1 MRALPDSE
9 LLDVWERAL
18 EQPPLERA
26 LALLAAA
33 TGTGAG
39 ELALLSIGERDAL
52 LLDLREQTFGA
63 QLSSVATC
71 PACGEHL
78 EMSFHVA
85 QLRVTTPEDK
95 PPSTLSLNVAGY
107 EVSFRLPNSLD
118 LSALASGQDD
128 IAAARRALFE
138 RCLLA
143 ARRGAEEQL
152 ADSLPPEVVDAIV
165 ERMGQA
171 DAQGNIEFA
180 LKCPRCA
187 HEWLEAFD
195 IATFFWTELNV
206 WAQRT
211 LREVDALARTYGW
224 RETDILSMSPRRRR
238 FYLSMFSE

>member
-1 MRALPDSE
+1 MRALSDSE

-18 EQPPLERA
+18 EQRPLERA

-33 TGTGAG
+33 TGKDAG
-39 ELALLSIGERDAL
+39 ELAHLSIGERDAL
-52 LLDLREQTFGA
+52 LLDLREQTFGP

-71 PACGEHL
+71 PACGEPL
-78 EMSFHVA
+78 EMSFQVA
-85 QLRVTTPEDK
+85 QLRVTTPADK
-95 PPSTLSLNVAGY
+95 PPRSLSLNVDGY

-118 LSALASGQDD
+118 LSALAPGQE

-143 ARRGAEEQL
+143 ARRGAEEQT
-152 ADSLPPEVVDAIV
+152 ATALPPEVVDAIV

-171 DAQGNIEFA
+171 DAQGDMQFA

-187 HEWLEAFD
+187 HEWLEAFSID
-195 IATFFWTELNV
+195 SFFWAELNV

-211 LREVDALARTYGW
+211 LREVHALAGAYGW
-224 RETDILSMSPRRRR
+224 RETDILSMSRQRRQ
-238 FYLSMFSE
+238 FYLGMFSE